1 MSVELATA
9 YVTLAYRDAI
19 TPQARKEFRQVE
31 QDAAASGKKV
41 GANLGGGIK
50 SAMSA
55 AGGLLA
61 AAGVTKFVGASIAG
75 ARESAKVAS
84 LTENAIRATGG
95 AAKVSAAQ
103 VGELSAAISRKTG
116 IDDEQIQT
124 GANLLLTFK
133 NVRNEVGAGNDMFN
147 QATAAAQDLA
157 AAGFGSADSAAKML
171 GKALNDPIKGMS
183 ALGEAGVT
191 FTEAQKQQVAAMVEA
206 GDVLGAQKII
216 MAEVQ
221 SQVGGAAEATATAG
235 DKAAVAFG
243 NLQEAVGAKLL
254 PVVDQAAVGLADFIA
269 GMEDGTGAGGT
280 FAGILGT
287 VWSAGESVVGFLQK
301 YSDILVPLGVGI
313 GAILAAQKAWT
324 IATGAWTIATG
335 IATAAQ
341 TLFNAVLAAN
351 PIGLVVL
358 ALVGLTAAIVTA
370 YKKSETFRDIVN
382 GAWTI
387 ISEGA
392 EWMWNGVLKP
402 TFKFLLKA
410 FLAVADGIL
419 SGAAKAFGWVPGI
432 GGKLKSAAA
441 KFDEF
446 KKDVNAS
453 LAGLDNKTVNVGV
466 QFKAGTKLA
475 YDYRHQGLY
484 TGGHV
489 RLADGGVMPGFT
501 PGRDVHRFY
510 SPTGGVLDLSGGE
523 PVLRPEAGRVLG
535 TDWVDGINAAARSGG
550 TAGVR
555 RWLGLAT
562 GGVIPRAWL
571 PSRATVWRATDE
583 GSLGAMAPQLA
594 KFAAEGGG
602 VGGGPRYTGG
612 GNPGIRGDIVGL
624 VSSFLARLGA
634 WNQALGGRYWVNSG
648 YRSVE
653 EQWRLWNASDKTGRM
668 VAYPGRSRH
677 NAGTAA
683 DLAPSTTPA
692 HRALAR
698 AFGLYFPMSY
708 EPWHIQPLARGG
720 IVKPFVADAGVTLAP
735 GINVVNNKL
744 GKPEPLA
751 RTDQPMRLDRWT
763 IEQLA
768 DAMASRPNVI
778 SSDSVGRAS
787 VSYAGSRRR

>member
-1 MSVELATA
+1 MAGVELATA
-9 YVTLAYRDAI
+9 YVNLVYQDNIRAAAGRELDAVERDA
-19 TPQARKEFRQVE
+19 KS
-31 QDAAASGKKV
+31 SGKRV
-41 GANLGGGIK
+41 GASLGGGIK

-61 AAGVTKFVGASIAG
+61 AAGVTSFVKDSIAG
-75 ARESAKVAS
+75 ARESAKVAAI
-84 LTENAIRATGG
+84 TENAVRATGG
-95 AAKVSAAQ
+95 AAKISASQ
-103 VGELSAAISRKTG
+103 VGDLAAAISKKTG
-116 IDDEQIQT
+116 IDDEAIQSN
-124 GANLLLTFK
+124 ANLLLTFK
-133 NVRNEVGAGNDMFN
+133 NVRNEVGAGNDIFN
-147 QATAAAQDLA
+147 QATAAAQDLSK
-157 AAGFGSADSAAKML
+157 AGFGSADSAAKML

-183 ALGEAGVT
+183 ALGRAGVT

-313 GAILAAQKAWT
+313 GAILAAQK
-324 IATGAWTIATG
+324 AWTIATG

-612 GNPGIRGDIVGL
+612 GNPGIRGDIIGL